1 MIYLNRIQRFKEW
14 VNFEIEYTQNRIE
27 FPNRERIG
35 KYTLIGGAIIAL
47 VGIAILILSP
57 SEPIAYTIEG
67 IRNQRLEPFSTIS
80 STMILSG
87 IIAIVVSLFIF
98 MKIDRTANKKEV

>member
-1 MIYLNRIQRFKEW
+1 MNAIQRFKEW
-14 VNFEIEYTQNRIE
+14 INFEIEYTLIKIE
-27 FPNRERIG
+27 YPNRERIG

-47 VGIAILILSP
+47 IGIAILIVSP

-80 STMILSG
+80 STMIISG
-87 IIAIVVSLFIF
+87 IIAVVSSLFIF
-98 MKIDRTANKKEV
+98 MQIDRTANKKEV